1 MADLAYGDKK
11 YMGVG
16 LCLTNNPVELI
27 YCTLVLRNILLLNCI
42 SRFWW
47 FNTVFREFVNGLGYR
62 LNEYAL
68 RHYDPKTKSEVIE
81 HDFKNEQD
89 IFDFFKLEYIEPEDR
104 ENYVLQK
111 KIRDLGKVS
120 P

>member
-1 MADLAYGDKK
+1 
-11 YMGVG
+11 MG
-16 LCLTNNPVELI
+16 
-27 YCTLVLRNILLLNCI
+27 
-42 SRFWW
+42 
-47 FNTVFREFVNGLGYR
+47 
-62 LNEYAL
+62 
-68 RHYDPKTKSEVIE
+68 EVIE